1 MSPWIMLG
9 RTSIA
14 LSLAVCGTVAALATS
29 PARAD
34 DGVPSPAD
42 PTAIIATALD
52 STSSATDPQV
62 APTPQ
67 PPALPTV
74 PETPTIPPVSPTIP
88 PAIPSTPD
96 NVEAPPEPPE
106 TVTSSSPS
114 LPAPPVEP
122 TTTETPAPPEASAS
136 EPANTPSDTGNTA
149 PDNSNSITTDP
160 VTPASQTFVWN
171 WSWNCATDEGVPEVP
186 APPPGA
192 TTIVL
197 NWHWAC
203 AAPPPSLDLAG
214 ITVCTSCN
222 IAISVRVGSAGDTG
236 DLVQSIVTSTAAA
249 LANLA
254 DTIEAAAQTAIP
266 PSASPIASPIPDLV
280 TAVTAAQPVAVQ
292 EVTNQIDDAAFL
304 APVTPAAS
312 EDLPRHG
319 APTVF
324 GGGGTRPPSLGD
336 GAGSRADIAPGEPTS
351 AEVRAR
357 VALLQ
362 RWIVRRP
369 GVASEAAAKPPRA
382 QPTAPEPFPLPP
394 IPSAPPTPFILGAGV
409 AGTHGGGIG
418 VISALASGLAMVLL
432 YAISTALR
440 LPPVVPPARGGGA
453 NPHPPG

>member
-14 LSLAVCGTVAALATS
+14 LGLAVCGTVAALAAS

-34 DGVPSPAD
+34 DGVPSPTD
-42 PTAIIATALD
+42 PSAIIATALD
-52 STSSATDPQV
+52 SVSSATDPQV

-67 PPALPTV
+67 PPPVPTV

-88 PAIPSTPD
+88 PAIPSIPD
-96 NVEAPPEPPE
+96 NAEAPPEPPA
-106 TVTSSSPS
+106 TVTPSSPS
-114 LPAPPVEP
+114 PPAPPVEP
-122 TTTETPAPPEASAS
+122 TTAEAPASPTASAS
-136 EPANTPSDTGNTA
+136 EPATTPSDTGNTA
-149 PDNSNSITTDP
+149 TDNSNSITPDP
-160 VTPASQTFVWN
+160 VTTTSQTFVWN
-171 WSWNCATDEGVPEVP
+171 WYWNCATDEGVPDVP

-203 AAPPPSLDLAG
+203 AAPPPSIDLAG

-222 IAISVRVGSAGDTG
+222 VAISVRVGSPGDTG

-249 LANLA
+249 AANLA

-266 PSASPIASPIPDLV
+266 PSASPIASPIPDAV
-280 TAVTAAQPVAVQ
+280 ASVTAAPLAAVK

-304 APVTPAAS
+304 APATPAAS

-324 GGGGTRPPSLGD
+324 GGGGARPPFLGAA
-336 GAGSRADIAPGEPTS
+336 AGSRVDIAPGEPTS

-369 GVASEAAAKPPRA
+369 RVSTEAVAKPPRA
-382 QPTAPEPFPLPP
+382 RPTAPAPFPLPP

-409 AGTHGGGIG
+409 AGTHGGAIG
-418 VISALASGLAMVLL
+418 VISALAPGLAMVFL

-440 LPPVVPPARGGGA
+440 LPPVVPPARGAGA